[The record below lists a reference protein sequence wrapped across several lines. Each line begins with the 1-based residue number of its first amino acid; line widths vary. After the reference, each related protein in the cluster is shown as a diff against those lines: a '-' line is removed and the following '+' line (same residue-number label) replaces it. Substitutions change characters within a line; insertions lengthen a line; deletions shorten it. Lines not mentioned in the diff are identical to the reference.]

1 MNVLAAWNP
10 CLRSNEMDTEFSV
23 ARRSSLGAVTYEIA
37 GGHASRSSLVH
48 EGEVISFNVAP
59 ASITSYQRDGRDL
72 IIHLVDGQVIV
83 LFGWLNEAGEPTARL
98 YLSSDG
104 MISEVLFKDTGY
116 GVASTGSCVPV
127 VRHGAGSLDG
137 LIFDTSDPF
146 ANWIAPERDS
156 LFAFAFPPA
165 LLAAGAVGL
174 GAAALLGGRGNA
186 NSSGT
191 GENPDFPRTIEGG
204 GTTLTLNQGNAPPS
218 LPVSGTGVPGEVVTV
233 RIGSVSRTATV
244 GPDGRW
250 SVSFVP
256 DDMPP
261 DGTYTATATFR
272 SGASAT
278 LNGATFVVD
287 LDPPPLSVSQG
298 FKSNGDVENAIE
310 YADGVTLRG
319 TTEPGS
325 VVNVT
330 LGVPGQPNTVT
341 RNAAVNAD
349 GTWSVT
355 FLPSEID
362 GGEREQVVTISSTDR
377 YGQSTVLSE
386 VFVLDTIAPQLTI
399 RPITGDDF
407 ANRTEVNGPIVID
420 GVTAP
425 GSVVRLQVEGVPG
438 TFTVSA
444 NAEGVWSRILP
455 AGTFP
460 AGDYARQVTATTTD
474 SAGNTATTTRKL
486 IVDTV
491 SPSFS
496 AENLG
501 ADTGDDGV
509 LNGRERAAGL
519 PISGTAEP
527 GTHVSITIN
536 GNTQTGTA
544 GPDGK
549 WIVTF
554 PAEEIPQ
561 GEIAAVPFSAIAR
574 DPAGNTTGPFSSTF
588 QVDTTPP
595 AIPGVLETQDV
606 AGGMRGVSSAT
617 TTDEYQFFRI
627 DTTGPALQL
636 AAQVT
641 QDALFNETVF
651 RFQPGQIVPDGSY
664 LLISNADQYGNEAN
678 VLFIKNTTTGVA
690 LDLSREGLQGFDLL
704 AIDLTRAPDARVTI
718 SPAQLEAL
726 VGPDKQLFIVGD
738 ASDTVTL
745 QNVSSVRENATV
757 NGQLYDIY
765 TLGSNG
771 AQVLI
776 EDDVSRLII

>member
-1 MNVLAAWNP
+1 
-10 CLRSNEMDTEFSV
+10 MDGMHIHFSV
-23 ARRSSLGAVTYEIA
+23 ARRSSFGAVTYEIA
-37 GGHASRSSLVH
+37 GGHAPRSSLVH
-48 EGEVISFNVAP
+48 EGEVISFNVSP

-72 IIHLVDGQVIV
+72 IIHLVDGQVVV
-83 LFGWLNEAGEPTARL
+83 LFGWFNDAGEQIARL

-104 MISEVLFKDTGY
+104 MISEVLFTDTGY
-116 GVASTGSCVPV
+116 GAASDGSCVPV
-127 VRHGAGSLDG
+127 VRHAAGSLDG

-146 ANWIAPERDS
+146 VNWIATERDS

-165 LLAAGAVGL
+165 LLAAGAIGL

-186 NSSGT
+186 SSAEI

-204 GTTLTLNQGNAPPS
+204 GTTLTLNHGNAPPS
-218 LPVSGTGVPGEVVTV
+218 LPVSGTGVPGEVITV
-233 RIGSVSRTATV
+233 RIGNVSRTATV
-244 GPDGRW
+244 DSDGRW
-250 SVSFVP
+250 SVSFDP
-256 DDMPP
+256 SDMPP

-272 SGASAT
+272 SGAPVT
-278 LNGATFVVD
+278 LNGATFIMD
-287 LDPPPLSVSQG
+287 FEPPPLSVSEG
-298 FKSNGDVENAIE
+298 FKSNGDVENALE

-325 VVNVT
+325 VVSVT
-330 LGVPGQPNTVT
+330 LGVPGQPDSVT
-341 RNAAVNAD
+341 RSATVNAD

-362 GGEREQVVTISSTDR
+362 GGEREQVVTVSSTDR
-377 YGQSTVLSE
+377 SGQSTVLSE
-386 VFVLDTIAPQLTI
+386 IVVLDTIAPQLTI

-420 GVTAP
+420 GVAAP
-425 GSVVRLQVEGVPG
+425 GSVVRLQVEGVSG
-438 TFTVSA
+438 TFTVTA

-460 AGDYARQVTATTTD
+460 AGDYTRQVTAATTD
-474 SAGNTATTTRKL
+474 PAGNTASTTRIL

-501 ADTGDDGV
+501 AETGDDGV

-527 GTHVSITIN
+527 GTRVSITIN
-536 GNTQTGTA
+536 GNTQTGTT

-549 WIVTF
+549 WTVTF

-574 DPAGNTTGPFSSTF
+574 DPAGNATGPFSSTF

-595 AIPGVLETQDV
+595 SIPAVLETQDV
-606 AGGMRGVSSAT
+606 AGGMRGVSTAS

-627 DTTGPALQL
+627 DNTGPALEL
-636 AAQVT
+636 SAQVT
-641 QDALFNETVF
+641 QDALYNETVF

-678 VLFIKNTTTGVA
+678 VLLIKNTTTGVA
-690 LDLSREGLQGFDLL
+690 VDLSREGIQGFDLL

-718 SPAQLEAL
+718 TAEQLEAII
-726 VGPDKQLFIVGD
+726 GPDKQLFVTGD

-745 QNVSSVRENATV
+745 QNVASVRENATV
-757 NGQLYDIY
+757 NGQIYDVY

-771 AQVLI
+771 TQVLI

>member
-1 MNVLAAWNP
+1 MHIH
-10 CLRSNEMDTEFSV
+10 FSV
-23 ARRSSLGAVTYEIA
+23 ARRSSLGAVTYETA
-37 GGHASRSSLVH
+37 GGYAPHKSMVY

-59 ASITSYQRDGRDL
+59 ASITSYQRDGSDL
-72 IIHLVDGQVIV
+72 IVHLVDGQVIV
-83 LFGWLNEAGEPTARL
+83 LFGWFNEAGEPIARL

-104 MISEVLFKDTGY
+104 MISEVLFTDTGY
-116 GVASTGSCVPV
+116 GVDSAGSCVPLV
-127 VRHGAGSLDG
+127 SQGAGSLDG

-146 ANWIAPERDS
+146 ANWIVTERDS
-156 LFAFAFPPA
+156 LFAFAFPPT
-165 LLAAGAVGL
+165 LLTAGAIGL

-186 NSSGT
+186 SSAGT
-191 GENPDFPRTIEGG
+191 GESPDFPRTIEGG
-204 GTTLTLNQGNAPPS
+204 GTTLTLNQGNVPSS
-218 LPVSGTGVPGEVVTV
+218 LPVSGTGVPGEVITV
-233 RIGSVSRTATV
+233 RIGNVSRTATV

-250 SVSFVP
+250 SVSFDP
-256 DDMPP
+256 SDMPP

-272 SGASAT
+272 AGASPVT
-278 LNGATFVVD
+278 LNGATFFLD
-287 LDPPPLSVSQG
+287 LDPPPLSVSEG
-298 FKSNGDVENAIE
+298 FRSNGDVENALE

-330 LGVPGQPNTVT
+330 LGVPGQPNSVT
-341 RNAAVNAD
+341 RSATVNAD

-362 GGEREQVVTISSTDR
+362 GGEREQVATISSTDR
-377 YGQSTVLSE
+377 SGQSTVLTE
-386 VFVLDTIAPQLTI
+386 VVMLDTIAPQLTI

-407 ANRTEVNGPIVID
+407 ASRNEVNSPVMID
-420 GVTAP
+420 GVAAP

-438 TFTVSA
+438 TFTVTA
-444 NAEGVWSRILP
+444 DAGGIWSRTLP

-460 AGDYARQVTATTTD
+460 PGDYARQVTATTTD
-474 SAGNTATTTRKL
+474 PAGNTTTTTRRL
-486 IVDTV
+486 VIDTV

-496 AENLG
+496 AENFG
-501 ADTGDDGV
+501 AETGDDEV
-509 LNGRERAAGL
+509 LSGRERAAGL

-527 GTHVSITIN
+527 GTVVSITIN

-549 WIVTF
+549 WTVTF

-561 GEIAAVPFSAIAR
+561 GEISAVPFSAIAR

-595 AIPGVLETQDV
+595 PLPAVLETQDV
-606 AGGMRGVSSAT
+606 AGGMRGVSTAT

-627 DTTGPALQL
+627 DNTGPALQL
-636 AAQVT
+636 AARVT
-641 QDALFNETVF
+641 QDGDFNETVF

-690 LDLSREGLQGFDLL
+690 VDLSREGIQGFDLL

-718 SPAQLEAL
+718 SAAQLEAL
-726 VGPDKQLFIVGD
+726 VGPDKQIFVVGD
-738 ASDTVTL
+738 VSDTVTL
-745 QNVSSVRENATV
+745 QSVSSVRENTTL
-757 NGQLYDIY
+757 NGKIYDIY

-776 EDDVSRLII
+776 EDDVSKLII

>member
-1 MNVLAAWNP
+1 MHIH
-10 CLRSNEMDTEFSV
+10 FSV
-23 ARRSSLGAVTYEIA
+23 ARRSSLGAVTYETA
-37 GGHASRSSLVH
+37 GGHAPHSSMVY

-59 ASITSYQRDGRDL
+59 ASITSYQRDGSDL
-72 IIHLVDGQVIV
+72 VIHLVDGQVIV
-83 LFGWLNEAGEPTARL
+83 LFGWFNEAGEPIARL

-104 MISEVLFKDTGY
+104 MISEVLFTDTGY
-116 GVASTGSCVPV
+116 GVDSAGICVPLF
-127 VRHGAGSLDG
+127 RQGAGSLNG
-137 LIFDTSDPF
+137 LIFDSSDPF
-146 ANWIAPERDS
+146 ANWIVAERDS
-156 LFAFAFPPA
+156 LFAFAFPPS
-165 LLAAGAVGL
+165 LLAAGAIGL
-174 GAAALLGGRGNA
+174 GAAALLGGNGNA
-186 NSSGT
+186 SSG
-191 GENPDFPRTIEGG
+191 GSGQNPDFPRFIDGG
-204 GTTLTLNQGNAPPS
+204 GTTLTLTQWNAPPS
-218 LPVSGTGVPGEVVTV
+218 LPVSGTGVPGEVITV
-233 RIGSVSRTATV
+233 HIGNVSRTATV
-244 GPDGRW
+244 APDGRW
-250 SVSFVP
+250 SVLFDPS
-256 DDMPP
+256 DMPP
-261 DGTYTATATFR
+261 DGSYTATATFR
-272 SGASAT
+272 VGASPVM
-278 LNGATFVVD
+278 LNGATFVMN
-287 LDPPPLSVSQG
+287 LDPPPLSVSEG
-298 FKSNGDVENAIE
+298 FKSNGDVENALE

-325 VVNVT
+325 MVNVT
-330 LGVPGQPNTVT
+330 LGVPGQPNSVT
-341 RNAAVNAD
+341 RSATVNAD

-377 YGQSTVLSE
+377 SGQSTVLTE
-386 VFVLDTIAPQLTI
+386 VVVLDTIAPQLTI

-407 ANRTEVNGPIVID
+407 ASRNEVNSPVMIE
-420 GVTAP
+420 GVAAP

-438 TFTVSA
+438 TFTVTA
-444 NAEGVWSRILP
+444 DAGGIWSIILP

-474 SAGNTATTTRKL
+474 PAGNTTTTTRRL
-486 IVDTV
+486 VIDTV

-496 AENLG
+496 AENFG
-501 ADTGDDGV
+501 AETGDDEV

-527 GTHVSITIN
+527 GTSVSITIN

-549 WIVTF
+549 WTVTF

-561 GEIAAVPFSAIAR
+561 GQISAVPFSAIAR

-595 AIPGVLETQDV
+595 LIPAVLETQDV
-606 AGGMRGVSSAT
+606 AGGMRGVSTAA

-627 DTTGPALQL
+627 DITGPALEL
-636 AAQVT
+636 PAQVT
-641 QDALFNETVF
+641 QDDLYNETVF

-678 VLFIKNTTTGVA
+678 VLLIKNTTTGVA
-690 LDLSREGLQGFDLL
+690 VDLSRQGIQGFELL

-718 SPAQLEAL
+718 SAAQLEAL
-726 VGPDKQLFIVGD
+726 VGPDKQLFVIGD

-745 QNVSSVRENATV
+745 QNVSSVQENATV
-757 NGQLYDIY
+757 NGRLYDIY

-776 EDDVSRLII
+776 EDDVSKLII